1 MRSVFAQKMKKN
13 LSGRISTDYAGFVG
27 LVDVNTYRSFISENW
42 EYSDLESRLLE
53 EMRRATIIPWTTPT
67 GQIWIRVQT
76 EAPQPLPVHMPPHFQ
91 RFKVTGPVVF
101 SGHSG
106 GLTFCAQ
113 FEDLN
118 LPYCDDQDPK
128 FSDIPLDIPT
138 GDYFARLDQL
148 FPYDGIDQY
157 APPGCGRKEYQV
169 TLTPFN
175 DQTSTIHDIPF
186 ATRSEHGEGGK
197 ASPATS

>member
-1 MRSVFAQKMKKN
+1 MKQH
-13 LSGRISTDYAGFVG
+13 LSGRLSTDYAGFAA
-27 LVDVNTYRSFISENW
+27 LVDVNTYRRFISENW
-42 EYSDLESRLLE
+42 EYSDLENRLLE
-53 EMRRATIIPWTTPT
+53 EMRRATIIPWTTPA

-76 EAPQPLPVHMPPHFQ
+76 ESPPPITVHMPPHFQ

-106 GLTFCAQ
+106 GLTNCAQ
-113 FEDLN
+113 FEDLT

-128 FSDIPLDIPT
+128 VSDVLLDIPT
-138 GDYFARLDQL
+138 GDYFARLDQM
-148 FPYDGIDQY
+148 FPYDGMDQF

-175 DQTSTIHDIPF
+175 DQASTIHDIPF
-186 ATRSEHGEGGK
+186 ATRSEHVADGN
-197 ASPATS
+197 ASPAIA